1 MSLLLF
7 RIIFQTKLEYKY
19 VNMAYIE
26 DSESKHVKR
35 GKFGPLDLYPQED
48 KQKEVDFYI
57 VFIYKSLF
65 K

>member
-1 MSLLLF
+1 
-7 RIIFQTKLEYKY
+7 
-19 VNMAYIE
+19 MAYIE